1 MSSSPDL
8 AGPPD
13 LPGRPVSALDGVVVL
28 DLSTSAAGQYA
39 GRLLAMNGADVVLV
53 EPPGGTPTRYRGPS
67 AGGDSFLFR
76 HLNQGK
82 RSIVLDVASPSDR
95 ERLRELMGR
104 ADVVLRDQGSMA
116 PEGAGELLID
126 CVVGDAPEGGAYNGW
141 RFSEMIHQALAG
153 AMKTTG
159 AFDREPIYGLGE
171 RASYANGTT
180 AYISVVSALYERRRS
195 GSGQRVDATVF
206 ESLAAMGQ
214 NIVSQYSYNGTGATR
229 QRYPG
234 FLALLRC
241 ADAWIVIFVIRNWP
255 TVCRVLD
262 CEHLLDDERYRT
274 SGDRLRHWE
283 EIVAVLQERAAT
295 RRADEV
301 VEGCQRGRVSAE
313 KVTSLRDL
321 LESEQWRVRRV
332 MSRVSGPD
340 GEEAA
345 VRSLFT
351 IGGAVCEVRSPS
363 PRLPEPSAR
372 HERRPA

>member
-8 AGPPD
+8 PD
-13 LPGRPVSALDGVVVL
+13 GPVSPLDGVVVL
-28 DLSTSAAGQYA
+28 DLSTSVAGQYA

-53 EPPGGTPTRYRGPS
+53 EPPGGTPTRRRGPR
-67 AGGDSFLFR
+67 AEGDSFLFR

-82 RSIVLDVASPSDR
+82 RSLVHDRRSPADR
-95 ERLRELMGR
+95 KTLRELTGR
-104 ADVVLRDQGSMA
+104 ADVVLRDQGSAA
-116 PEGAGELLID
+116 PEGAGGRLVD
-126 CVVGDAPEGGAYNGW
+126 CVVGDVPEGGAYAGW

-159 AFDREPIYGLGE
+159 EYDREPIYGLGE
-171 RASYANGTT
+171 RASYATGTT
-180 AYISVVSALYERRRS
+180 AYISVVSALHERRRS
-195 GSGQRVDATVF
+195 GSGQRVDSTVF

-214 NIVSQYSYNGTGATR
+214 NIVSQYSYNGTHATR

-241 ADAWIVIFVIRNWP
+241 ADAWIVLFVIRNWP

-274 SGDRLRHWE
+274 SGDRLRNWE

-301 VEGCQRGRVSAE
+301 VEECQRGRVSAE
-313 KVTSLRDL
+313 KVAGLGDL

-332 MSRVSGPD
+332 MTRVSGPG
-340 GEEAA
+340 GEEPA
-345 VRSLFT
+345 VRSVFT
-351 IGGAVCEVRSPS
+351 IDGAATEVRSPS
-363 PRLPEPSAR
+363 PRLPDPSSR
-372 HERRPA
+372 DQRRSA

>member
-1 MSSSPDL
+1 MSSSPD
-8 AGPPD
+8 PPAS
-13 LPGRPVSALDGVVVL
+13 PLDGTLVL
-28 DLSTSAAGQYA
+28 DLSTSVAGQYA

-53 EPPGGTPTRYRGPS
+53 EPPGGTPTRWRGPR
-67 AGGDSFLFR
+67 ADGASFLFR

-82 RSIVLDVASPSDR
+82 RSIAYDPGSAADR
-95 ERLRELMGR
+95 SVLRELAGR
-104 ADVVLRDQGSMA
+104 ADVVLRDQGTA
-116 PEGAGELLID
+116 VPEGAGDRLVD
-126 CVVGDAPEGGAYNGW
+126 CVVGDVPEGGPYAGW
-141 RFSEMIHQALAG
+141 RFSEMIHQALSG

-159 AFDREPIYGLGE
+159 AHDREPVYGLGE
-171 RASYANGTT
+171 RGSYAAGTT

-195 GSGQRVDATVF
+195 GRGQRVDATVF

-241 ADAWIVIFVIRNWP
+241 ADAWVVLFVIRNWP

-262 CEHLLDDERYRT
+262 CEHLLEDERYRT
-274 SGDRLRHWE
+274 SGDRLRHWD

-301 VEGCQRGRVSAE
+301 VEACQRGRVSAE
-313 KVTSLRDL
+313 KVSGLREL

-332 MSRVSGPD
+332 MSRVRGPG
-340 GEEAA
+340 GEEEPA

-351 IGGAVCEVRSPS
+351 IDGAVCEVRSPS
-363 PRLPEPSAR
+363 PPLPGPAADR
-372 HERRPA
+372 HRRPA